1 MVNQEAVGSQYLT
14 IGPDCAISIPVAL
27 IRAALFRDNAIF
39 LALSNLEK
47 LQCCIPSIDGY
58 SALSIKL
65 NRIEK
70 IHRAVFTRLGDNGD
84 FGCQIVSQFGDSH
97 RRGGQAAFVTQV
109 RAR

>member
-1 MVNQEAVGSQYLT
+1 MVNQEAVGSQYFT
-14 IGPDCAISIPVAL
+14 IEPDCVILIP
-27 IRAALFRDNAIF
+27 AALFHTALFDDNPIF
-39 LALSNLEK
+39 VALSNREK
-47 LQCCIPSIDGY
+47 LHCCIPSIDGY

-70 IHRAVFTRLGDNGD
+70 IHRTVFTRLGDNGD

>member
-14 IGPDCAISIPVAL
+14 IEPDCAISIPVAL
-27 IRAALFRDNAIF
+27 LHTALFDDNPIVV
-39 LALSNLEK
+39 ALSNWEK
-47 LQCCIPSIDGY
+47 SHCYILPIDGY
-58 SALSIKL
+58 SVLSIKL

-70 IHRAVFTRLGDNGD
+70 IHRAVFTCLGDNGD
-84 FGCQIVSQFGDSH
+84 FGRQIVSQFGNTH